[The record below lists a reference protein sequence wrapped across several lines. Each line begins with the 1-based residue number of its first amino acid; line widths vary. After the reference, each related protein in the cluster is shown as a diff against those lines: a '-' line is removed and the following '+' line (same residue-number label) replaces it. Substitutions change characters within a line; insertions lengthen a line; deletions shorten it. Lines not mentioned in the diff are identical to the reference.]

1 MNLINKEAYQIVWKE
16 FFFLGCDYKH
26 VCSKTGL
33 SFYQFKNVCKKL
45 CCYNY
50 SLVNNEFI
58 KDFRKRYKINL
69 FSRNKFD
76 ARGNRKT
83 YQFVSFESDLETLQ
97 TKQTLLKRFNDVLKT
112 EVKMIEAIKQDL
124 KAGELYQKEIAEKHH
139 VSQYF
144 VLSCRTE
151 RKKRKRKRIPEPSQ
165 KRIMKELESWFTG
178 RTITKKV
185 EDDLKK
191 LKILDLVLA
200 GKIKEAKEKLQ
211 EDIEKEN
218 IELT

>member
-1 MNLINKEAYQIVWKE
+1 MNLINKEAFEIAWKE
-16 FFFLGCDYKH
+16 YFFLGCDYKH
-26 VCSKTGL
+26 VCKKTGL

-97 TKQTLLKRFNDVLKT
+97 TKEILLKRFNDILKA
-112 EVKMIEAIKQDL
+112 EVKMIEAIREDL
-124 KAGELYQKEIAEKHH
+124 KAGELYQKEIAKKHH

-144 VLSCRTE
+144 VLSCKTE
-151 RKKRKRKRIPEPSQ
+151 RKKRKRKQTAAPSQ
-165 KRIMKELESWFTG
+165 KRIMKELDNWFTG

-191 LKILDLVLA
+191 LKILDLVQA
-200 GKIKEAKEKLQ
+200 GKIKEAKEK
-211 EDIEKEN
+211 IA
-218 IELT
+218 EL